1 MIETCLKGGNPKTKI
16 DTEVRKLSHD
26 LPKINENESI
36 SDGDTD
42 NSFESETKQK
52 TVDDSFDEVNTQNE
66 HVHIDKQ
73 KRTEKNVHSS
83 VTFQLNTNENKEE
96 NSKPVG
102 QCCDISLILTA
113 IHDLEKKFIE
123 THLEYDKNNR

>member
-1 MIETCLKGGNPKTKI
+1 MWTTRKCLVQGISCQKWVHAEIENIRKVIATCLKGCNPKTKI

-66 HVHIDKQ
+66 HVHIDKR
-73 KRTEKNVHSS
+73 KKMYTY
-83 VTFQLNTNENKEE
+83 QLLF
-96 NSKPVG
+96 S
-102 QCCDISLILTA
+102 
-113 IHDLEKKFIE
+113 
-123 THLEYDKNNR
+123 